1 MDRGPA
7 QCFCTRVLNVGV
19 ARSANTHS
27 HVFFPVF
34 VQDVRQSRLQKNGSS
49 SLGHSG
55 KLRLHGFQR
64 VIRIVITHN
73 DRVAGQSVPAGVVAR
88 DEAGDVDPGNR
99 GKNRVISRK
108 GDATGGE
115 GGEIWRE
122 VGPDL

>member
-1 MDRGPA
+1 M
-7 QCFCTRVLNVGV
+7 
-19 ARSANTHS
+19 
-27 HVFFPVF
+27 F
-34 VQDVRQSRLQKNGSS
+34 VQDVSQSRGQKNGSG
-49 SLGHSG
+49 SLRHSG
-55 KLRLHGFQR
+55 ELRLHGFQR
-64 VIRIVITHN
+64 VVRIVIAHN
-73 DRVAGQSVPAGVVAR
+73 NGVAGQSVPAGVAAR